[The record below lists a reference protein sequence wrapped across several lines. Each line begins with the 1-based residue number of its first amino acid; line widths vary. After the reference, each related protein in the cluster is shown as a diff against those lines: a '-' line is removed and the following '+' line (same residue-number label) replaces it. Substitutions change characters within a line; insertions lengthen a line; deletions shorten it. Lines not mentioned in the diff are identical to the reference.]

1 VKQKLSALSIDL
13 YKQKT
18 LNSGN
23 IGVPGT
29 TKKRPTP

>member
-1 VKQKLSALSIDL
+1 VTQKLAALNIDF
-13 YKQKT
+13 YKQKA